1 MAKLHNKKKRH
12 GFIDCTGFSYR
23 DSLEEREKNLT
34 SDVRLIKC
42 GQCKG
47 RILDKIRALDWL
59 MLERQDLGLIMK
71 YYHEIKKQIAP
82 TLEGT

>member
-1 MAKLHNKKKRH
+1 MAKLHGKKKRH
-12 GFIDCTGFSYR
+12 GFIDCPGIPWR
-23 DSLEEREKNLT
+23 ESLEERLKNLT

-59 MLERQDLGLIMK
+59 MLDRSELALIMK
-71 YYHEIKKQIAP
+71 CYDEVKKNIAP
-82 TLEGT
+82 TLEGK